1 MLDRGFGA
9 DDTPDLIAV
18 SLGGT
23 AAKMI
28 RTTIAI
34 DSLVRQAHVPATFV
48 LDRDRTGIDRHDG
61 QLDRRRCR
69 HRDRRPVVTAAVA
82 GGLFLDQAV
91 MAANDI
97 TSDDVV
103 RAMDAMKAPD
113 GTPLFA
119 DAYPGFAISFSRYC

>member
-1 MLDRGFGA
+1 
-9 DDTPDLIAV
+9 
-18 SLGGT
+18 
-23 AAKMI
+23 MI

-34 DSLVRQAHVPATFV
+34 DSLVRQAHVSATFV
-48 LDRDRTGIDRHDG
+48 LAGTGQASTVTTGRSIADDVDTSIG
-61 QLDRRRCR
+61 A
-69 HRDRRPVVTAAVA
+69 PVVTAAVA

>member
-1 MLDRGFGA
+1 M
-9 DDTPDLIAV
+9 
-18 SLGGT
+18 
-23 AAKMI
+23 
-28 RTTIAI
+28 
-34 DSLVRQAHVPATFV
+34 
-48 LDRDRTGIDRHDG
+48 
-61 QLDRRRCR
+61 
-69 HRDRRPVVTAAVA
+69 TAAVA